1 MLSQIV
7 LAQVTIVKGKVTDF
21 KTNQPIPFVIVQ
33 LVESNISA
41 STDIDGNYEL
51 KTSNLSLESV
61 KVNYLGHKPVIKKIT
76 PGKQQTVNFRLAES
90 VNELEEVIVK
100 SKKGRYKNKGNPAV
114 EFIKKVIDKKEQ
126 NRPEE
131 YKFYEFEKYEKAQFA
146 ISNITENIKNKKIL
160 KNYQFI
166 FDNLDSTKLQGKPV
180 LPFYFKETIAE
191 VRFRKSPKTRKEVI
205 TGSKS
210 VTYKGYIDE
219 DGIAA
224 YSRYLY
230 QDINIYNNNVI
241 LFSNQF
247 LSPIADL
254 APTFYQ
260 YYLADTLE
268 IDSVKCVKLSF
279 RPRNKADFLFQG
291 DMFVTLDS
299 NFAIRKIDMTVN
311 PGINLNWVK
320 ELYIRQ
326 SFKKQYPKGC
336 LLVKDEIICDF
347 GIELNKSSGL
357 YGERK
362 TSYRNFKINQERPAI
377 DYEGLAI
384 DVRENA
390 KERPDTFWSQSRHD
404 TLTKNEKGIYSTI
417 DSVQKVPSFKKT
429 MQIAMLMFAGY
440 RNFKWFEIGPVS
452 TFYSFN
458 PIEGLRLR
466 FGGRTT
472 PLFSKKLFLETY
484 LAYGFKDEKYKGYLG
499 ATYSLS
505 KRTIWQFPVK
515 SLKVSYQ
522 YDTKIPGQ
530 DLQFVQESSFLL
542 SFKRGVNDKYLYNG
556 TYAFEYLNE
565 FRNHFSY
572 ALGFKY
578 VQQEAAGSLHFN
590 PVSYIDRLND
600 IKYLTTSEASL
611 ILRYAPNEI
620 FYQGKTYRSPITTKY
635 PVFTLRLASGI
646 KDLFGG
652 EYEYQK
658 ITLNIF
664 KRFYLSQLGFTD
676 VTFEGGKIIGQVP
689 FPLLYIHRANQSYS
703 YQLQSYNLM
712 NFLEF
717 VSDEYEGLNADH
729 NFNGFL
735 FNKVPLFK
743 RLKWRE
749 LVTMKILYGTISSQ
763 NNPSSEASLYK
774 LPTQDDG
781 SPLTYSLESKPY
793 VEGGVGVGNIFRFL
807 RIDLVKRFSY
817 THNPRV
823 SEIGIRFKMKFDF

>member
-1 MLSQIV
+1 
-7 LAQVTIVKGKVTDF
+7 
-21 KTNQPIPFVIVQ
+21 
-33 LVESNISA
+33 
-41 STDIDGNYEL
+41 
-51 KTSNLSLESV
+51 
-61 KVNYLGHKPVIKKIT
+61 
-76 PGKQQTVNFRLAES
+76 
-90 VNELEEVIVK
+90 
-100 SKKGRYKNKGNPAV
+100 
-114 EFIKKVIDKKEQ
+114 
-126 NRPEE
+126 
-131 YKFYEFEKYEKAQFA
+131 
-146 ISNITENIKNKKIL
+146 
-160 KNYQFI
+160 
-166 FDNLDSTKLQGKPV
+166 
-180 LPFYFKETIAE
+180 
-191 VRFRKSPKTRKEVI
+191 
-205 TGSKS
+205 
-210 VTYKGYIDE
+210 
-219 DGIAA
+219 
-224 YSRYLY
+224 
-230 QDINIYNNNVI
+230 
-241 LFSNQF
+241 
-247 LSPIADL
+247 
-254 APTFYQ
+254 
-260 YYLADTLE
+260 
-268 IDSVKCVKLSF
+268 
-279 RPRNKADFLFQG
+279 
-291 DMFVTLDS
+291 
-299 NFAIRKIDMTVN
+299 MTVN

-384 DVRENA
+384 DFRENA
-390 KERPDTFWSQSRHD
+390 KERPDTFWSQNRHD

-542 SFKRGVNDKYLYNG
+542 SFKRGVNDKYLYNE

-578 VQQEAAGSLHFN
+578 VQQQAAGSLHFN

-600 IKYLTTSEASL
+600 IKYLATSEASL
-611 ILRYAPNEI
+611 ILRYASNEI
-620 FYQGKTYRSPITTKY
+620 FYQGKTYRSPITTKF

-689 FPLLYIHRANQSYS
+689 FPLLYIHGANQSYS

-717 VSDEYEGLNADH
+717 ISDEYEGLNADH

-763 NNPSSEASLYK
+763 NNPSSEVGLYK

-793 VEGGVGVGNIFRFL
+793 VEGGVGIGNIFRFL